1 MARRRSREARERI
14 GAPRRVVIAG
24 VGPGDGTTGGRY
36 RARVLREPQVPRVV
50 DDFFLRA
57 DGPRLVSFADGPRVV
72 VSASLTGEV
81 ERWFD
86 LRRLARGV
94 AADPHAGLVVFGH
107 GGKELVGSRWHPGD
121 GVIHLDPVRTS
132 ARTFLCDRA
141 GDSIHAVD
149 ERGVT
154 IWRFSTGRLVGYA
167 AWDLPALTGDDHWV
181 LRGAAAVPGT
191 RAVVALLAEREPW
204 AEREPYRSQRLVFTD
219 PEGGDHRPDRD
230 ISIPRVVYLT
240 GISVLP
246 PGCRIHANSRGPFLH
261 VLRPDHLRGAAV
273 LLTRQVLRLG
283 WMDREPRLL
292 GMGSWRGYPLSGGC
306 YLVNPRWGRPLD
318 ADELPESWREA
329 PVVPRKDRRG
339 SFVMTGLDR
348 PRLFAGTQEAVLVED
363 TGVSARVTLLR
374 QGREQVLADVERA
387 TVGGVAVDED
397 AGEVVACLLPRGR
410 GERRGLAA
418 WSREDG
424 RPAEAPLGLD
434 CWDAIQALSPDG
446 SRVFGMK
453 EDRGTLLVGDTR
465 TGEVLHE
472 VPGPPRSVQPAVG
485 RRIWANRGGDTV
497 YMAWRSDGENGEYST
512 RRVLLPEEEVTV
524 LPASNLG
531 PVAFDAGGRR
541 AALVWRHKEVVLWD
555 RDASEPVATSLDL
568 GGLSVGDL
576 AWTPDGRFL
585 VVAPRYGDG
594 HYPDPELWLWDVREG
609 GEAGRIPVPDGAP
622 AALAFTGD
630 GRWLYLVLA
639 GGAAV
644 AWEAEAVLE
653 EARRR

>member
-1 MARRRSREARERI
+1 MARRRSREARERF
-14 GAPRRVVIAG
+14 ASPRRVVIAG

-36 RARVLREPQVPRVV
+36 RARVLREPPVPRVV

-72 VSASLTGEV
+72 VTASLTGQV

-94 AADPHAGLVVFGH
+94 AADPHAGLVVFGY
-107 GGKELVGSRWHPGD
+107 GDKELVGSRWHVDD
-121 GVIHLDPVRTS
+121 GVVHLDPVRTS

-167 AWDLPALTGDDHWV
+167 AWDLPELPEHHSWV
-181 LRGAAAVPGT
+181 FRAAAAVPGT
-191 RAVVALLAEREPW
+191 RAVAALLAEEEAW

-219 PEGGDHRPDRD
+219 PEGGDHRPERD
-230 ISIPRVVYLT
+230 HVLPGGLFLGGV
-240 GISVLP
+240 SVLP
-246 PGCRIHANSRGPFLH
+246 PDCRVHQNSRGPFLG
-261 VLRPDHLRGAAV
+261 VLRPDHLHGAAV
-273 LLTRQVLRLG
+273 LLTQQVLRLG
-283 WMDREPRLL
+283 WMDGQPRLF
-292 GMGSWRGYPLSGGC
+292 GFGSWRGVPLSGGG

-318 ADELPESWREA
+318 ADELSESWRDA
-329 PVVPRKDRRG
+329 PVVSRKDRRG
-339 SFVMTGLDR
+339 SFLMTGLDR
-348 PRLFAGTQEAVLVED
+348 PRLIAGSQEAVLVED
-363 TGVSARVTLLR
+363 TGPTVRVSLLR
-374 QGREQVLADVERA
+374 PGQELALADVGRA
-387 TVGGVAVDED
+387 TVAGVAIDEG

-424 RPAEAPLGLD
+424 RSVRAPPGLD

-446 SRVFGMK
+446 GRVFGMK

-465 TGEVLHE
+465 TGEILHE
-472 VPGPPRSVQPAVG
+472 VPGRPRGVQPAVG
-485 RRIWANRGGDTV
+485 RRLWANRGGDTV
-497 YMAWRSDGENGEYST
+497 YMAWRSEGENGEYST

-524 LPASNLG
+524 LPACNLG

-555 RDASEPVATSLDL
+555 RDQPAPVPTGLDL
-568 GGLSVGDL
+568 GGLSAGDL
-576 AWTPDGRFL
+576 AWSPDGRFL
-585 VVAPRYGDG
+585 VVTPRYGDG
-594 HYPDPELWLWDVREG
+594 HHPDPELWLWDVREG

-622 AALAFTGD
+622 AALAFSGD

-639 GGAAV
+639 GGSAV